1 MCRSAGVGLLQATDL
16 LVTGVQLLYVV
27 GAESGFKE
35 RTLSGFF
42 CLFYNF
48 LELVAL

>member
-1 MCRSAGVGLLQATDL
+1 MCRSAGAGLLQATDL

-27 GAESGFKE
+27 GAEYGFKE
-35 RTLSGFF
+35 RTLPGFF